1 MLAATPRSALF
12 LRRLRYH
19 PSMNRTW
26 LFFVIVPLV
35 AIPLL
40 IYVFWHLPWTPLR
53 ISGLVLLIV
62 GLVFL
67 TIARF
72 QLGKSFSLTPQA
84 RQLVTHG
91 LYSRIRNPVYVF
103 GAVLILGLFLF
114 LDRPYYLL
122 VLLIIIPLQIARA
135 RAEARVLE
143 ERFGDEYRQYKS
155 KTWF

>member
-1 MLAATPRSALF
+1 MSRSWLIFAT
-12 LRRLRYH
+12 
-19 PSMNRTW
+19 
-26 LFFVIVPLV
+26 VPT
-35 AIPLL
+35 AGIAYLL
-40 IYVFWHLPWTPLR
+40 YIFWWPPWTPLR
-53 ISGLVLLIV
+53 MAGLVLLFV

-72 QLGKSFSLTPQA
+72 QLGNSFSLTPQA

-103 GAVLILGLFLF
+103 SAVVVLGLFLF

-122 VLLIIIPLQIARA
+122 AFLVIIPLQIVRA
-135 RAEARVLE
+135 CAEASVLE
-143 ERFGDEYRQYKS
+143 ARFGDEYRQYKS